1 MGSLAVAAPTE
12 NPGETFSVKAARNP
26 DHIPVGP
33 LALAKAYN
41 KYNVPMPED
50 LIKAVERITGEVL
63 AGRATGEVAA
73 NPAPQGY
80 DLEYI
85 AEVDIGSP
93 AQKLYFDFDTGSS
106 DLWTFSENTPS
117 AQVNGHPKYRPSQS
131 STAKKLSG
139 YSWSINYADG
149 SNSKGDV
156 YTDKVTIGGL
166 TVKTQAVETATQ
178 VSSQFSNNPSSQ
190 FTGLLGLGFDKLN
203 TVRPTQ
209 QKTWFSNI
217 KSSLDKALF
226 TANLNHQSG
235 KSTPSL
241 QVREKQSMAN
251 YLWQTETTT
260 LASLTTLSTKAPS
273 FTRLSTARAATGA
286 LPPLATPSATTT
298 LSTPTL
304 TASPTPAP
312 A

>member
-1 MGSLAVAAPTE
+1 MGGFAAAAPTQ
-12 NPGETFSVKAARNP
+12 NPGETFTVKAAHNP
-26 DHIPVGP
+26 DHVPVGP

-41 KYNVPMPED
+41 KYNVPMPDD

-63 AGRATGEVAA
+63 AGRATGEVPA

-85 AEVDIGSP
+85 AEVDIGTP

-106 DLWTFSENTPS
+106 DLWAFSENTPS
-117 AQVNGHPKYRPSQS
+117 AQVNGHPKYKPSQS
-131 STAKKLSG
+131 STSKKLSG
-139 YSWSINYADG
+139 YSWSISYADE
-149 SNSKGDV
+149 SSSKGDV

-178 VSSQFSNNPSSQ
+178 VSSQFSKNPSSQ
-190 FTGLLGLGFDKLN
+190 FTGLLGLGFDKIN
-203 TVRPTQ
+203 TVQPRK

-217 KSSLDKALF
+217 KNSLDKALF

-235 KSTPSL
+235 KSSVATST
-241 QVREKQSMAN
+241 RTTRMAN
-251 YLWQTETTT
+251 YSWQTETTT
-260 LASLTTLSTKAPS
+260 LASLTTRSTRAPS
-273 FTRLSTARAATGA
+273 STRQSTAPAATGA
-286 LPPLATPSATTT
+286 SPLLAMPSATTT

-304 TASPTPAP
+304 TASLTPAP
-312 A
+312 V